1 MMRNEG
7 ATHIDTT
14 GIEGIIPA
22 NPKWGFSNIDLIGE
36 RKGRFLVQ
44 EWKRPNEQI
53 STGQR
58 ILLEQLAKQPAF
70 TVLVVTGH
78 TAGTAMT
85 VHAVHELIGGKAQL
99 IATTTEAFRE
109 CISVWYGKVERGE
122 I

>member
-36 RKGRFLVQ
+36 RRGRFLVQ
-44 EWKRPNEQI
+44 EWKRPNEPL
-53 STGQR
+53 SRGQQ
-58 ILLEQLAKQPAF
+58 ILLDQLAKHPAF
-70 TVLVVTGH
+70 TVLIVTGH
-78 TAGTAMT
+78 TAGTAME
-85 VHAVHELIGGKAQL
+85 VEAVHELIGGKQQL
-99 IATTTEAFRE
+99 IATTVEAFRD
-109 CISVWYGKVERGE
+109 CIGVWYGKVERGE